1 MFALYLVLLFKH
13 LRCLRTRGLGI
24 SVLESAGGQSNSF
37 SYYYF
42 LSTNRYK
49 RHIRAI
55 CTAIAIDMSGQSA
68 KFKNVRN
75 GFLFVQIYWHVYCRF
90 IDRCNIAILLHTS
103 QMQYCKCSIPHSP
116 HRCNISGA
124 ARDKWSGKG
133 ECVLIMEEE
142 RRRGGFFF

>member
-1 MFALYLVLLFKH
+1 MSALYLVLLFKH

-24 SVLESAGGQSNSF
+24 SVLESAGGQSNYF
-37 SYYYF
+37 SSSY

-75 GFLFVQIYWHVYCRF
+75 GFLFVQIYWHIYCRF

-116 HRCNISGA
+116 HRCGEGQV
-124 ARDKWSGKG
+124 KWKG
-133 ECVLIMEEE
+133 GVCADNGGGEEE
-142 RRRGGFFF
+142 RWIFFLTF